1 MVKCKNNPYVK
12 NTFDIIFQVTLIAI
26 FLTVFFFT
34 YVSNVEKEEFKKQL
48 DLIVD
53 DLLSD
58 QDIRSIIPQNLSQ
71 TQKDNLA
78 IVISGSLEAAK
89 TKSTINQQ
97 NAINDVI
104 NNNSKVKS
112 STYKK
117 IFYVLIIIIILC
129 IIVLLL
135 GYCLPVMYQIKEAT
149 IVVFF
154 VALTEL
160 MFLEIIAKNYISAN
174 PNKIKAEV
182 AQAIKEWLKD
192 NPNGLN

>member
-1 MVKCKNNPYVK
+1 MTQCKNNPYVK

-34 YVSNVEKEEFKKQL
+34 YVSNVEKEEFQKQL

-58 QDIRSIIPQNLSQ
+58 QDIRNIIPQNLSQ

-135 GYCLPVMYQIKEAT
+135 GYCLPLIYQIKEAT

>member
-1 MVKCKNNPYVK
+1 MTQCKNNPYVK

-34 YVSNVEKEEFKKQL
+34 YVSNVEKEEFQKQL

-58 QDIRSIIPQNLSQ
+58 QDIRNIIPQNLSQ

-89 TKSTINQQ
+89 TKSTINEQ

-104 NNNSKVKS
+104 NNNSKVKLA
-112 STYKK
+112 TYKK

-135 GYCLPVMYQIKEAT
+135 GYCLPLIYQIKEAT

-192 NPNGLN
+192 NPNGIN

>member
-1 MVKCKNNPYVK
+1 MTQCKNNPYVK

-34 YVSNVEKEEFKKQL
+34 YVSNVEKEEFQKQL

-58 QDIRSIIPQNLSQ
+58 QDIRNIIPQNLSQ

-89 TKSTINQQ
+89 TKSTINEQ

-112 STYKK
+112 ATYKK

-135 GYCLPVMYQIKEAT
+135 GYCLPLIYQIKEAT

-192 NPNGLN
+192 NPNGIN

>member
-1 MVKCKNNPYVK
+1 MTQCKNNPYVK

-34 YVSNVEKEEFKKQL
+34 YVSNVEKEEFQKQL

-89 TKSTINQQ
+89 TKSTINEQ

-112 STYKK
+112 ATYKK

-135 GYCLPVMYQIKEAT
+135 GYCLPLIYQIKEAT

-192 NPNGLN
+192 NPNGIN

>member
-135 GYCLPVMYQIKEAT
+135 GYCLPVIYQIKEAT

>member
-58 QDIRSIIPQNLSQ
+58 QDIRNIIPQNLSQ

-192 NPNGLN
+192 NPNGIN

>member
-1 MVKCKNNPYVK
+1 MAQCKNNTYVK

-34 YVSNVEKEEFKKQL
+34 YVSNVEKEEFQKQL

-89 TKSTINQQ
+89 TKSTINEQ

-104 NNNSKVKS
+104 KNNSKVKS

-117 IFYVLIIIIILC
+117 ILYVLIIIVILC

-135 GYCLPVMYQIKEAT
+135 GYCLPLMYQIKEAI

-160 MFLEIIAKNYISAN
+160 VFLEIVAKNYISAN

>member
-89 TKSTINQQ
+89 TKSTINEQ

-112 STYKK
+112 ATYKK

-135 GYCLPVMYQIKEAT
+135 GYCLPLIYQIKEAT

-192 NPNGLN
+192 NPNGIN

>member
-1 MVKCKNNPYVK
+1 MTQCKNNPYVK